1 MASPAA
7 AGVAALLLSYFP
19 NLQPDDLKDILMSSV
34 RTFDGLMVNKPGAK
48 GEKIDF
54 SELSASGG
62 IVNAYEAVKLADSRK
77 LAQNK

>member
-7 AGVAALLLSYFP
+7 AGVAALVLSYFP
-19 NLQPDDLKDILMSSV
+19 NLKPEDLKDILMSSV

-54 SELSASGG
+54 TDLSVSGG
-62 IVNAYEAVKLADSRK
+62 IINAYEAVKLADSRK
-77 LAQNK
+77 ISSK